1 MAEPLSGREVDL
13 VGNSLKLP
21 ASWLCPLCAIQ
32 ISIVLPIQRQ
42 RPFIF
47 KRYEKMKNFRK
58 NHFNDI
64 VFHVKLIPTSFSAP
78 LYFGPGRKRGV
89 EKVHSSTSTLPPRSP
104 PYSRVSREKS
114 ISLNL
119 LVPLS
124 SMKGWFGF
132 LRYELVIL

>member
-78 LYFGPGRKRGV
+78 LYFDPGRKRGV

-104 PYSRVSREKS
+104 PLPSCFERKKHIFEFACPTKLNEGVVWVST
-114 ISLNL
+114 L
-119 LVPLS
+119 
-124 SMKGWFGF
+124 
-132 LRYELVIL
+132 